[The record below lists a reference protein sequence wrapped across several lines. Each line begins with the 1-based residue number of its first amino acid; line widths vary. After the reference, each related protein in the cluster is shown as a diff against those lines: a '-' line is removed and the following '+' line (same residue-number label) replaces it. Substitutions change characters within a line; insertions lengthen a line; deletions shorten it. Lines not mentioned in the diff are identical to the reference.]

1 MTKNTYP
8 NLTFEEA
15 LISLEKLV
23 DQLESGD
30 VALEEAISLYTKG
43 EELKSFCELKLKEAE
58 EKISKIIVDT
68 DSKTPS
74 ITSIEEAL

>member
-1 MTKNTYP
+1 MTKNTDP

-43 EELKSFCELKLKEAE
+43 EKLKSFCELKLKEAE
-58 EKISKIIVDT
+58 EKISKIIIDK
-68 DSKTPS
+68 DSKNPS
-74 ITSIEEAL
+74 ISSIEEAL